1 MPPLIPD
8 PVITMIHPSQYERLS
23 PQEAIAIQNEL
34 RGDITLEPLSHPVGL
49 IGGADISF
57 NKFSEIVY
65 AGIVLLQFPELRVV
79 HTESVVSRTR
89 FPYIPGLLAFREVPA
104 LYEVWEKLPQKPDV
118 LVLDGHG
125 IAHPR
130 RMGIAA
136 HFGVVA
142 RSPTIG
148 CAKSVLVGKY
158 EEPED
163 RPGATQPLVYQQ
175 EEIGTVLRTKKK
187 CLPVYVSPGY
197 GITMS
202 ESVDLIIKCTRN
214 YRIPEPTRLAH
225 LLVNQTR
232 QEHMDMEK

>member
-1 MPPLIPD
+1 
-8 PVITMIHPSQYERLS
+8 MIHPSQYERLS
-23 PQEAIAIQNEL
+23 AREAIALQQQL
-34 RGDITLEPLSHPVGL
+34 RSEIVLEPLQQPVRV

-57 NKFSEIVY
+57 NKYSETIY
-65 AGIVLLQFPELRVV
+65 AGIVLLRFPDLQVI

-104 LYEVWEKLPQKPDV
+104 LYEVWEQLPQKPDV

-142 RSPTIG
+142 GAATIG
-148 CAKSVLVGKY
+148 CAKSRLVGHY

-163 RPGATQPLVYQQ
+163 APMAESVLMHQN
-175 EEIGTVLRTKKK
+175 EAIGTVLRTKKR
-187 CLPVYVSPGY
+187 CLPVFVSPGY
-197 GITMS
+197 GITMA
-202 ESVDLIIKCTRN
+202 ESVNLIRNCTGR

-225 LLVNQTR
+225 LLVNKVRT
-232 QEHMDMEK
+232 EHMKQQ